1 MVINLKREM
10 IERMLAENNGVL
22 KTSEVVAAGISK
34 EYFYQYA
41 KKAGL
46 EKIAHGLYVS
56 PDVWPDEMYLL
67 QTQIPQV
74 VYSHETALYLHGLA
88 EKEPIPLTV
97 TVDAKYNSQML
108 VKKGVRVIYVKKE
121 WHELG
126 LCDMTSPGGYQVV
139 TYDMERTICDIIRKR
154 SEMDASVFNY
164 TLIEYM
170 RRKDKN
176 LSRLMAYAEKMRL
189 EKRIRETMGVLF

>member
-1 MVINLKREM
+1 M
-10 IERMLAENNGVL
+10 IEKMLAENNGVL

-41 KKAGL
+41 KKMGL
-46 EKIAHGLYVS
+46 EKIAHGIYVS
-56 PDVWPDEMYLL
+56 PDAWPDEMYLL
-67 QTQIPQV
+67 QAQIPQV

-97 TVDAKYNSQML
+97 TVDTKYNSQML
-108 VKKGVRVIYVKKE
+108 AQKGVRVIYVKKE

-126 LCDMTSPGGYQVV
+126 LCDMTSPGGYEVV
-139 TYDMERTICDIIRKR
+139 AYDMERTICDIIRKR
-154 SEMDASVFNY
+154 SEMDGSVFNY
-164 TLIEYM
+164 ALIEYM
-170 RRKDKN
+170 RRKEKN